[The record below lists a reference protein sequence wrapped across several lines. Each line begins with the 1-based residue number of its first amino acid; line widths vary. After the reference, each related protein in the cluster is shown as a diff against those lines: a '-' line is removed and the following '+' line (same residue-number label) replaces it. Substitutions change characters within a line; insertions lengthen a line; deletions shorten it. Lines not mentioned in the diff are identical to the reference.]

1 MLMRYLTVMCLLLA
15 AACGQ
20 EAAEDTPAAPSAP
33 AAASTPA
40 TPPPAPA
47 RPARRA
53 SPAGAAAYII
63 EPANGAAVSSPVRI
77 VFGLRGAGVAPAGV
91 EREGA
96 GHHHLL
102 VDAELPANLGLPLP
116 NNDNYRHFGGG
127 QTETSIELPPGQHT
141 LQLVLGDELHIPHD
155 PPIVSER
162 ITIEVR

>member
-1 MLMRYLTVMCLLLA
+1 MLIRSLTVMCLLLL

-20 EAAEDTPAAPSAP
+20 EAAEETPAPATSGAAPAPAAPA
-33 AAASTPA
+33 
-40 TPPPAPA
+40 PAPA
-47 RPARRA
+47 RPARRP
-53 SPAGAAAYII
+53 SPAGAAAYLI
-63 EPANGAAVSSPVRI
+63 EPANGATVGNPVRI
-77 VFGLRGAGVAPAGV
+77 VFGLRGAGIAPAGV

-102 VDAELPANLGLPLP
+102 VDAELPADLSLPLP
-116 NNDNYRHFGGG
+116 NNENYRHFGGG
-127 QTETSIELPPGQHT
+127 QTEVSLELAPGQHT

>member
-1 MLMRYLTVMCLLLA
+1 MLIRYLTVMCLLLT

-20 EAAEDTPAAPSAP
+20 EAAEEAPAPATPAAVPAP
-33 AAASTPA
+33 STPVA
-40 TPPPAPA
+40 VP
-47 RPARRA
+47 RPARRVA
-53 SPAGAAAYII
+53 PPGAAAYII
-63 EPANGAAVSSPVRI
+63 EPAGGAVVASPVRV
-77 VFGLRGAGVAPAGV
+77 VFGLRGAGIAPAGV

-102 VDAELPANLGLPLP
+102 VDAELPGDLSLPLP

-127 QTETSIELPPGQHT
+127 QTEASIELAPGQHT

>member
-1 MLMRYLTVMCLLLA
+1 MHMLIRCLTVMCLLLA
-15 AACGQ
+15 AACGR
-20 EAAEDTPAAPSAP
+20 EAAEEAPAAP
-33 AAASTPA
+33 AAAPA
-40 TPPPAPA
+40 PAAPAPA
-47 RPARRA
+47 RPVRRP

-63 EPANGAAVSSPVRI
+63 EPANGAVVGNPVRI

-91 EREGA
+91 ERDGA

-127 QTETSIELPPGQHT
+127 QTETSIELAPGMHT

>member
-1 MLMRYLTVMCLLLA
+1 MLIRYLTVMCLLLA

-20 EAAEDTPAAPSAP
+20 EAAEDTPATP
-33 AAASTPA
+33 AAAPTA
-40 TPPPAPA
+40 TTTPPPAPP

-63 EPANGAAVSSPVRI
+63 EPADGATVGNPVRI

-102 VDAELPANLGLPLP
+102 VDVALPADLGLPLP
-116 NNDNYRHFGGG
+116 NNENYRHFGGG
-127 QTETSIELPPGQHT
+127 QTETSIELAPGMHT

-155 PPIVSER
+155 PPVVSER